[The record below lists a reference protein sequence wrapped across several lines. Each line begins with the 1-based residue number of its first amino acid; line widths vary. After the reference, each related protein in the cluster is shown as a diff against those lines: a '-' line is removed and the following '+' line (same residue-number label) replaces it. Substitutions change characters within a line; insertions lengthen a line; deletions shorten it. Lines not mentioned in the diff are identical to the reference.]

1 MHPRLVVPVMFFAAG
16 IGLIGLAVA
25 QGDADVSLFLVF
37 PVFSGSSATFVLGTA
52 FILLSFVSG
61 FILLAMGQ
69 AEAAGMDLQRTV
81 EGVGGAGR
89 QSRTRYGGVV
99 LVGPVPIAF
108 GSDQKIALAMLVV
121 GIVVAVALLGVLLL
135 LS

>member
-1 MHPRLVVPVMFFAAG
+1 MHPRLIVPVLFFAAG

-37 PVFSGSSATFVLGTA
+37 PVFSGSSGTFVLGTA

-69 AEAAGMDLQRTV
+69 VEVASMDLRRAVDEVDGT
-81 EGVGGAGR
+81 GR
-89 QSRTRYGGVV
+89 RAKTKYGGVV

-121 GIVVAVALLGVLLL
+121 GIVVAVTLLGVLLL

>member
-1 MHPRLVVPVMFFAAG
+1 MHPRLVVPVLFFAAG

-37 PVFSGSSATFVLGTA
+37 PVFSGSSGTFVLGTA

-69 AEAAGMDLQRTV
+69 AEVAGMDVQKTLD
-81 EGVGGAGR
+81 GASGARR
-89 QSRTRYGGVV
+89 QTKTRYGGVV
-99 LVGPVPIAF
+99 LLGPVPIAF
-108 GSDQKIALAMLVV
+108 GSDQKLALAMLVV
-121 GIVVAVALLGVLLL
+121 GIVVALALLGVLLL